1 MVNFMIA
8 YYGGNQASLKEEGM
22 AQMVKWEAWAKGLGE
37 TIVNPGTPFMVR
49 KIVAASD
56 VQDEK

>member
-1 MVNFMIA
+1 MIA